1 MKKILLIAFR
11 EFVQKIKNKTFLLTT
26 LLLPVGI
33 AIFYGSIFYFTA
45 NDFETY
51 KIAVIDTSK
60 NIYQELENDEQ
71 FIFKSI
77 SNDVF
82 ERTDSFFS
90 KNNYNAVLLIPDS
103 QKEVEVI
110 YANKIGLITKSDLEK
125 KVQNAIEMHRWVQA
139 NVSKTLIDSLKQNV
153 VFKYENVNGKNENE
167 LKEGISYGLGFGLGL
182 LMYVVLTIYGSQVMR
197 GVMEEKTN
205 RIAEIIISSVKPI
218 ELMMGKI
225 IGIGLVCLLQFFVW
239 GVLIAI
245 LMFGVIF
252 VSGDAL
258 QTLANSNSIPQ
269 NLQNTQ
275 ELLRIVETLK
285 EMPIFL
291 IIAAFLFY
299 FIGGYFLYS
308 SLFASVGS
316 AVNEDPQDVQS
327 LMIPIMMPIFFSF
340 VLLTKSINNPNCTE
354 AIVGSLVPF
363 TAPVVM
369 MSRLV
374 FGIPDGVPLWQLLLS
389 MAILL
394 STTFLFTY
402 LAARIYRIGILR
414 YGKKANWKDFFNWI
428 RINN

>member
-26 LLLPVGI
+26 LLLPIGI
-33 AIFYGSIFYFTA
+33 SIFYGSIFYFTA

-51 KIAVIDTSK
+51 KIGVIDPSNSVLK
-60 NIYQELENDEQ
+60 ELKNDEQ
-71 FIFKSI
+71 FIFNPLSKAL
-77 SNDVF
+77 F

-90 KNNYNAVLLIPDS
+90 KNNYHAVLLIPDS
-103 QKEVEVI
+103 QQSVDVI

-125 KVQNAIEMHRWVQA
+125 KVQNAVEMQRWVQA
-139 NVSKTLIDSLKQNV
+139 NVSKHLIDSLKKQV
-153 VFKYENVNGKNENE
+153 IFKYENVNGKNENE
-167 LKEGISYGLGFGLGL
+167 LKEGISYGLGLGLGL

-239 GVLIAI
+239 GILIAL
-245 LMFGVIF
+245 LMFGVILI
-252 VSGDAL
+252 SGDAL
-258 QTLANSNSIPQ
+258 QSVAQSNSIPQ

-275 ELLRIVETLK
+275 ELLGLINTLK
-285 EMPIFL
+285 EMPIFS

-374 FGIPDGVPLWQLLLS
+374 FGIPDGVPLWQLILS

-394 STTFLFTY
+394 FTTFLFTY

-414 YGKKANWKDFFNWI
+414 YGKKANWKDFFQWI